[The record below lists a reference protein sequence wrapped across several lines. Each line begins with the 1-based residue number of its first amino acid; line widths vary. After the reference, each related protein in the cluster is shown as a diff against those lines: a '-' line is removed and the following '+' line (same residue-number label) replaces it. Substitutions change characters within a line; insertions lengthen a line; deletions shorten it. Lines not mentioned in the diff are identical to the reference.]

1 MITKHI
7 SFKTLLKKSSAK
19 YLRKVFASVY
29 SKVKYKNKKDA
40 INRLSRKRFSKKE
53 AARLTK
59 NFRSHLSRNNK
70 KKSHKRK
77 IVKVKVKPK
86 IIFELGYES
95 KNYYYYRTEWLP
107 ISFDDFWST
116 YGEAV
121 QDFVEKHT
129 KSLFVGFRYESS
141 RTIGELSYRTDNLF
155 EFSHHFLYEDFF
167 GKNYF
172 ATMEFDS
179 EDFSNVAL
187 WIMHVFGVS
196 LMRKVDRYRD
206 DAIYLTHFYIVERKE

>member
-7 SFKTLLKKSSAK
+7 SFKTLLKESSAK
-19 YLRKVFASVY
+19 DLRKVFESVY

-53 AARLTK
+53 AARLKIT
-59 NFRSHLSRNNK
+59 NK
-70 KKSHKRK
+70 QYTVIHYILNKRK

-179 EDFSNVAL
+179 EDLSNVAL
-187 WIMHVFGVS
+187 WVMHVFGVS